1 MDSQNTFDPKNISIT
16 NRKHLQIKLLGTWHY
31 SRQYQV
37 WIIFIK
43 GHLCYRFCL
52 YLGYVETGHCE
63 PLLFWLWWPRSPSL
77 VTLALVDWMVDVGM
91 CRLVKPACCHS
102 DAGTPLHVCLL
113 YCSAFHW
120 QAQGQVWVGYRYYQ
134 GQYQTI
140 YFNVIVRRRRTHR
153 SSCCACVS

>member
-1 MDSQNTFDPKNISIT
+1 MPFPFPELHKN
-16 NRKHLQIKLLGTWHY
+16 LQIKLLGTWHY

-52 YLGYVETGHCE
+52 YLRVYRYWSLRTASVLIVVTAQSQLGDTG
-63 PLLFWLWWPRSPSL
+63 LGGL
-77 VTLALVDWMVDVGM
+77 DDM

-113 YCSAFHW
+113 YCSAVHW
-120 QAQGQVWVGYRYYQ
+120 QAQGQVWVGYWQ
-134 GQYQTI
+134 
-140 YFNVIVRRRRTHR
+140 VIVRVH
-153 SSCCACVS
+153 SLYEKLANFCSNYP